1 SVFAHEI
8 LNANPY
14 AFLDD
19 APLEER
25 RTRAVALPRGLPA
38 TVVERIG
45 GLDPAA
51 IEAVVAEAQ
60 PDPRDADELHDLL
73 LDVGALPEA
82 IGRDRDWTDLFD
94 ALVAERR
101 AARLDGEPRH
111 WVAAERR
118 SLAAGGWAPRRLF
131 PDGRGTPL

>member
-60 PDPRDADELHDLL
+60 PAPRDADELHDLL
-73 LDVGALPEA
+73 LDVGALPEP
-82 IGRDRDWTDLFD
+82 IGLEREWTDLLD
-94 ALVAERR
+94 RLAQRPR
-101 AARLDGEPRH
+101 AARLGSD
-111 WVAAERR
+111 
-118 SLAAGGWAPRRLF
+118 
-131 PDGRGTPL
+131 